1 MIKKLLKKFFPYL
14 VKLKRSF
21 EEITLIF
28 NMELE
33 NIYKERAAVHKNPFV
48 LYGETGFSQSDED
61 GLTKEIIKRLGI
73 VNGSFAEFG
82 VGTGIENNTL
92 VLLALG
98 WRGFWVGGESLDFNI
113 EKSTRLSFQNQWV
126 TKDNIVDLYNKGLY
140 QINEKS
146 VDVISIDLDGN
157 DYYFCNQLLKS
168 GVSPSLFIVEYN
180 ARFAPPIKFV
190 IDYDKN
196 HNWDSSDYYGASLQS
211 FVDLFTKY
219 QYRLICCNAATGVNA
234 FFVKDINIHLFP
246 EVPDDIED
254 IYTSPFFILHSGF
267 LMPKSPKT
275 FESIIK

>member
-1 MIKKLLKKFFPYL
+1 MPEPSILIPLSPVTEIVSVLWIPLESIFNFICPLLDAVPPPSNSYL
-14 VKLKRSF
+14 VC
-21 EEITLIF
+21 
-28 NMELE
+28 
-33 NIYKERAAVHKNPFV
+33 NP
-48 LYGETGFSQSDED
+48 
-61 GLTKEIIKRLGI
+61 
-73 VNGSFAEFG
+73 
-82 VGTGIENNTL
+82 NTDAC
-92 VLLALG
+92 V
-98 WRGFWVGGESLDFNI
+98 
-113 EKSTRLSFQNQWV
+113 
-126 TKDNIVDLYNKGLY
+126 
-140 QINEKS
+140 S